1 MAITANGTTFSY
13 NSVTIGDVL
22 SISSPSVSVATI
34 DTTGIDDVF
43 RTFLG
48 GTIDSGEM
56 SVEVMYSPDDAGAST
71 ILEAEW
77 ESSASAAPTAKTC
90 IITFS
95 DGSLYT
101 FSAILIGFSASVAI
115 DDKVTASVSLRVSG
129 SIAITTP

>member
-13 NSVTIGDVL
+13 NSVAIGDVL

-34 DTTGIDDVF
+34 DTTGIADVF

-56 SVEVMYSPDDAGAST
+56 SVEVMYDPNDGAGAA
-71 ILEAEW
+71 LEADW
-77 ESSASAAPTAKTC
+77 ESSASVAPVAKTC

-101 FSAILIGFSASVAI
+101 FSAILTGFSASVAI
-115 DDKVTASVSLRVSG
+115 DDKVTASVSLKVSG
-129 SIAITTP
+129 SITITTP